1 MSNNSKWGLIV
12 GLLFIGLFVFYFIL
26 ANTNNLA
33 LDLILEF
40 IIILIIYKVVK
51 VFFEILNP
59 HKKMKFKKIRK
70 REITKEFKDAY
81 KYVKKEYGIE
91 LEKERKKFLVSLII
105 AWTIFILLGIIAFVL
120 IIQTENEIPEE
131 VITLLFLP
139 AFVYYYAKTCSY
151 NKVYVKTYKN
161 TIIRNFVKTI
171 NPDLYYEQDGML
183 GVMNTYL
190 EAGFDDKDFK
200 TFYADDHINGYTDN
214 FTKID
219 LNNVTLGKANDEN
232 EFFEIIYEGIFST
245 TYLNYNLEE
254 SLKIKKNKRTI
265 KRIKNKV
272 LMDSREFE
280 KYFDV
285 YCDNNILAMKLL
297 THDIMEELVIFNKK
311 FGVDLEIVIA
321 NNKIYTRFDTGMM
334 FEPDIIRKAY
344 NMKTLWLYY
353 NILIFVTNVTIKL
366 NKVLKDIEI

>member
-219 LNNVTLGKANDEN
+219 LNNVTLGK
-232 EFFEIIYEGIFST
+232 EFF
-245 TYLNYNLEE
+245 
-254 SLKIKKNKRTI
+254 
-265 KRIKNKV
+265 
-272 LMDSREFE
+272 
-280 KYFDV
+280 
-285 YCDNNILAMKLL
+285 LL
-297 THDIMEELVIFNKK
+297 HI
-311 FGVDLEIVIA
+311 
-321 NNKIYTRFDTGMM
+321 
-334 FEPDIIRKAY
+334 
-344 NMKTLWLYY
+344 
-353 NILIFVTNVTIKL
+353 
-366 NKVLKDIEI
+366 

>member
-1 MSNNSKWGLIV
+1 MSNNSKWGVIV
-12 GLLFIGLFVFYFIL
+12 GLLFIGLFVFYFVL
-26 ANTNNLA
+26 ANTSNLA

-40 IIILIIYKVVK
+40 IIVPIIYIVVK
-51 VFFEILNP
+51 LFFEILNP
-59 HKKMKFKKIRK
+59 HKKMKFKRIRRK
-70 REITKEFKDAY
+70 EITKEFKDAY
-81 KYVKKEYGIE
+81 KYVKKEYGAE
-91 LEKERKKFLVSLII
+91 LEKERKRFLISLIL
-105 AWTIFILLGIIAFVL
+105 AWGIFVLAGLLGLIL
-120 IIQTENEIPEE
+120 IIKTENKIPAELL
-131 VITLLFLP
+131 IFLFLP
-139 AFVYYYAKTCSY
+139 AFSYYYGKTNNYS
-151 NKVYVKTYKN
+151 KKYVKTYKN
-161 TIIRNFVKTI
+161 TIIRNFVKAI

-183 GVMNTYL
+183 GVMDTYL
-190 EAGFDDKDFK
+190 EAGFVDKNFK

-219 LNNVTLGKANDEN
+219 LNNITLGKANKKG
-232 EFFEIIYEGIFST
+232 EFSEIVYEGIFST

-254 SLKIKKNKRTI
+254 SLKIKKNKHAI

-285 YCDNNILAMKLL
+285 YCDNEILAMKLL

-311 FGVDLEIVIA
+311 FGVDLEIIIA

-353 NILIFVTNVTIKL
+353 NILILITNVTIKI
-366 NKVLKDIEI
+366 NKILKDIEI